1 MEKTIMK
8 KTKRLLLL
16 LLCALLLLSLA
27 GCKRDEPAEP
37 SPTPTATPTVTE
49 PITENEEDILL
60 PPVSILG

>member
-1 MEKTIMK
+1 MGKTIMK

-27 GCKRDEPAEP
+27 GCKRDEPVEP
-37 SPTPTATPTVTE
+37 SPTPAVTE